1 MTFFPRPEQQ
11 KKKKMFENKTPHY
24 SFIIKKPLFK
34 GCGKNFIFTCLTDIK
49 KTNQRKKN
57 KIPGGIN

>member
-24 SFIIKKPLFK
+24 SFIIKHLFLRVVAK
-34 GCGKNFIFTCLTDIK
+34 ILFLLVLQTL
-49 KTNQRKKN
+49 RKRTREK